1 MLSLRETGPAAYLN
15 SILSAG
21 FLQCIGKASRI
32 QNNASTL
39 LDHILVSCR
48 QNSFDSGT
56 IVTDV
61 SDHFP
66 TFILTPNEKQK
77 NDEKTK
83 TYRSFSEDNLQNFK
97 RMLSAASWEDV
108 LGSNDVNSA
117 YDAFW
122 STYNELFL
130 LNFPLKKMRF
140 NKNVHSIKPFMTKGL
155 LESRETKKNLY
166 LSTLTDR
173 SLPALQRYKDYKN
186 LYFKTL
192 RAMKKLYFSSKLE
205 ANAKNS
211 KKNIGHYQ

>member
-1 MLSLRETGPAAYLN
+1 MNSYVFLDANFDLLSLRETGPAAYLN

-83 TYRSFSEDNLQNFK
+83 TY
-97 RMLSAASWEDV
+97 
-108 LGSNDVNSA
+108 
-117 YDAFW
+117 
-122 STYNELFL
+122 
-130 LNFPLKKMRF
+130 
-140 NKNVHSIKPFMTKGL
+140 
-155 LESRETKKNLY
+155 
-166 LSTLTDR
+166 
-173 SLPALQRYKDYKN
+173 
-186 LYFKTL
+186 
-192 RAMKKLYFSSKLE
+192 
-205 ANAKNS
+205 
-211 KKNIGHYQ
+211 